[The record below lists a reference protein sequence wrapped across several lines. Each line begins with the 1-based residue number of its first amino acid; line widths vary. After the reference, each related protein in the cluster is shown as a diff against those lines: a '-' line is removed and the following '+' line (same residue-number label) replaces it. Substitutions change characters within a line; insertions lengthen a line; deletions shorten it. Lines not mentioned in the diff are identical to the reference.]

1 MTAVGG
7 LGAVLAMTCI
17 AVVAAV
23 IAPARYRS
31 LASGAASMGIGI
43 AGVLTGLAAITHI
56 PRFVLVIPLALPSG
70 VGIDPLVLAPTP
82 LGGVFCIVVGGVG
95 AVAALYGTGYAHGA
109 AASRTGWSA
118 FAVFLLGMLV
128 VASAGDA
135 ISFLLGWETMA
146 LASTVLLLADHGS
159 RPEVRSAGLWYAV
172 MSHLSFLSL
181 LTGFALLATAAHTTS
196 FARIAAAHVSGPVG
210 VAAFLL
216 LLVGFATKAGLV
228 PLHVWLPRAHPEAP
242 SHVSAVMSAA
252 MVKLG
257 VYGLILVTSSWLPDV
272 SQPFAVLVLALG
284 VLSSSYGI
292 LQASVTSDLKRL
304 LAYSTTENVGLAVT
318 AVGVSMLLS
327 SAGQAPVAN
336 IALVA
341 ALLLVASHAAFKTV
355 LFLGAGTILAAT
367 GERDLDRLGGLAR
380 SHPVTAWTFGVAAMG
395 AAALPVTSGFT
406 AEWTL
411 LQALVH
417 GDGRAS
423 ATLALA
429 LPVTLGLVALT
440 IGLGLLTFV
449 KAFGMAFLARPR
461 SAGAASARPEATSR
475 PGGAAMVVA
484 QAVGA
489 VAVVALGLGV
499 GPVAA
504 TFSSVLG
511 YSGAVLPELGGLRLA
526 TIGILDPS
534 ALGLLAAALALPVA
548 LLVVVLRR
556 RTPRRTTDVAW
567 GGGGERTSSRMEY
580 TATSYAEPLVRVFAE
595 ALRPTRSLEVSHLA
609 EDHVLEHRVAFA
621 QEVTDVVEVRGYAP
635 VVTWLRVVGDQARRV
650 QNGNIH
656 RYLGFSFAALIVVLA
671 LVTLS

>member
-1 MTAVGG
+1 MTAAGG
-7 LGAVLAMTCI
+7 LAAVLSLTCL
-17 AVVAAV
+17 AVLLAV
-23 IAPARYRS
+23 GVPARYRS
-31 LASGAASMGIGI
+31 FGAGAACVGIGI
-43 AGVLTGLAAITHI
+43 AGVLTGVAAITSV
-56 PRFVLVIPLALPSG
+56 PRAVLVIPVAIPAGL
-70 VGIDPLVLAPTP
+70 GIDPLVLSPTP
-82 LGGVFCIVVGGVG
+82 LGGVFCVVVGAVG
-95 AVAALYGTGYAHGA
+95 AVAALYGIGYAHGA

-118 FAVFLLGMLV
+118 FAVFLLGMLL

-135 ISFLLGWETMA
+135 VTFLLGWETMA
-146 LASTVLLLADHGS
+146 VASTVLLLADHAM
-159 RPEVRSAGLWYAV
+159 RPSVRSAGVWYAV
-172 MSHLSFLSL
+172 MTHLSFLSL
-181 LTGFALLATAAHTTS
+181 LTGFALVATAAHGTS
-196 FARIAAAHVSGPVG
+196 FSRIPAAHLSGSTG

-257 VYGLILVTSSWLPDV
+257 VYGIIVLTSTWLPDV
-272 SQPFAVLVLALG
+272 SRPFGVLVLALG
-284 VLSSSYGI
+284 ALSGSYGI

-318 AVGVSMLLS
+318 AVGIGMLLAG
-327 SAGQAPVAN
+327 AGQGPVAN
-336 IALVA
+336 VALVA
-341 ALLLVASHAAFKTV
+341 ALLLVVSHAAFKTV
-355 LFLGAGTILAAT
+355 LFLGAGTILQAT

-423 ATLALA
+423 TTLALA

-461 SAGAASARPEATSR
+461 SSAAASPRPEVTSH
-475 PGGAAMVVA
+475 PGSAAMAVA

-489 VAVVALGLGV
+489 VTVLALGVGV

-511 YSGAVLPELGGLRLA
+511 YSGTVLAELGGLRLV
-526 TIGILDPS
+526 TIGVLDPS
-534 ALGLLAAALALPVA
+534 ALLLVTLALAVPVGLLVL
-548 LLVVVLRR
+548 VLRR
-556 RTPRRTTDVAW
+556 KVPRRATDLPW
-567 GGGGERTSSRMEY
+567 GCGGVRTSPRMEY
-580 TATSYAEPLVRVFAE
+580 TATSYAEPLVRVFGE
-595 ALRPTRSLEVSHLA
+595 ALRPTRSLEVSHFA
-609 EDHVLEHRVAFA
+609 EDHVLENRVAFA
-621 QEVTDVVEVRGYAP
+621 QAVTDVVEDRGYAP
-635 VVTWLRVVGDQARRV
+635 VVRWLRIIGDQARRV
-650 QNGNIH
+650 QNGSIH
-656 RYLGFSFAALIVVLA
+656 RYLGFSFAALVVVLA
-671 LVTLS
+671 LVTLT

>member
-7 LGAVLAMTCI
+7 LGAAGALAFLAVLL
-17 AVVAAV
+17 AVVV
-23 IAPARYRS
+23 PARYRS
-31 LASGAASMGIGI
+31 VAAGSACFGVGI
-43 AGVLTGLAAITHI
+43 AGVLTGVAAVTTV
-56 PRFVLVIPLALPSG
+56 PDLVLVIPVAFPDGL
-70 VGIDPLVLAPTP
+70 GIDPLVLSPSP
-82 LGGVFCIVVGGVG
+82 LGGVFCIVVGAVG
-95 AVAALYGTGYAHGA
+95 AVSALYGIGYAHGP

-118 FAVFLLGMLV
+118 FAVFLLGMLL
-128 VASAGDA
+128 VASAADA

-146 LASTVLLLADHGS
+146 VASTVLLLADHAA
-159 RPEVRSAGLWYAV
+159 RPAVRSAGVWYAV
-172 MSHLSFLSL
+172 MTHLSFLSL
-181 LTGFALLATAAHTTS
+181 LTGFALLATTAHGTA
-196 FARIAAAHVSGPVG
+196 FARITAAHVTGPVG

-257 VYGLILVTSSWLPDV
+257 VYGIILVTTAWLPDI
-272 SQPFAVLVLALG
+272 SRPFGLLVLALG
-284 VLSSSYGI
+284 ALSGLYGI

-318 AVGVSMLLS
+318 AVGIGMLLS
-327 SAGQAPVAN
+327 SAGQGPVAN
-336 IALVA
+336 VALVA
-341 ALLLVASHAAFKTV
+341 ALLLVVSHAAFKTV

-380 SHPVTAWTFGVAAMG
+380 SHPVTAWAFGIGAMG
-395 AAALPVTSGFT
+395 AAALPVTSGFA

-423 ATLALA
+423 TTLALA
-429 LPVTLGLVALT
+429 LPVALGLVALT

-461 SAGAASARPEATSR
+461 SAAAASPRPEAAGA
-475 PGGAAMVVA
+475 GGAAMTVA
-484 QAVGA
+484 LGVGA
-489 VAVVALGLGV
+489 VAVLALGLAV

-511 YSGAVLPELGGLRLA
+511 YSGAVLVELGGLRLV
-526 TIGILDPS
+526 TIGALDPS
-534 ALGLLAAALALPVA
+534 ALVLVALALSVPVA
-548 LLVVVLRR
+548 LLVLLLRR

-567 GGGGERTSSRMEY
+567 GCGGARTSPRMEY
-580 TATSYAEPLVRVFAE
+580 TATSYAEPLVRVFGE

-609 EDHVLEHRVAFA
+609 EDHVLENRVAFA
-621 QEVTDVVEVRGYAP
+621 QDVTDVVEDRGYAP
-635 VVTWLRVVGDQARRV
+635 FVTWLHVLGDQARRV
-650 QNGNIH
+650 QNGSIH
-656 RYLGFSFAALIVVLA
+656 RYLGFSFAALVVVLA
-671 LVTLS
+671 LVTLT